1 MPPLEAVPHTIR
13 RPDVWAVSHGH
24 CRAHYQILAEAEPDL
39 LCRVLNHFALQSLTP
54 LQFSAFQDDGL
65 MHIEAR
71 FDELSWHRAEVIA
84 QKLRNLISVCS
95 VELRP
100 VAEACGHPAQ
110 AAG

>member
-1 MPPLEAVPHTIR
+1 MPPLEAVSHTTHR
-13 RPDVWAVSHGH
+13 TDVWAVSHGH

-39 LCRVLNHFALQSLTP
+39 LCRVLNHFALQSLAP
-54 LQFSAFQDDGL
+54 LQLSAAQEDGL

-84 QKLRNLISVCS
+84 QKLRNLISVHS
-95 VELRP
+95 VDLRP
-100 VAEACGHPAQ
+100 IDEVYAQHTQ